1 MKRDY
6 LAVLLGGLA
15 MWLLGA
21 GWFTVFAKPWIAGT
35 RLTDAEVA
43 YMTAHPSPVP
53 YVVTLICD
61 VIMAAALLWVM
72 RRTGEVSISGGVKVG
87 AVLGVGVAAAALLTE
102 LVFEARP
109 MPFVLVAVL
118 YPVVAM
124 VLMGVVVAALA
135 GKERMPVK
143 RSVSAM

>member
-6 LAVLLGGLA
+6 VAVLLGGIA

-43 YMTAHPSPVP
+43 YMTAHPSAVP

-61 VIMAAALLWVM
+61 VIMAAVLLWVM
-72 RRTGEVSISGGVKVG
+72 RRAGEVSVGGGVKVG
-87 AVLGVGVAAAALLTE
+87 ALLGVGIAGAALVTE

-109 MPFVLVAVL
+109 MPFMMVAAF

-124 VLMGVVVAALA
+124 VLEGVVIGAVAS
-135 GKERMPVK
+135 KERVVPMQAVG
-143 RSVSAM
+143 R